1 MANSQFNSSSKGGF
15 NIIPALLIGIVVLF
29 VLFTVA
35 KFVFNILYWLSP
47 VLLIITLFIDH
58 KVVVN
63 YGKWILELMGKN
75 VLLGV
80 GLSLLTIVAFPVV
93 SLFLFGK
100 AILKKKVKEMTQQ
113 FEQQTQG
120 TEEEFTEY
128 EEVTPED
135 EGMVELPPPPVRQK
149 PKQTRDSRN
158 EYEDLFD

>member
-1 MANSQFNSSSKGGF
+1 MSNRQFNAQSSGGGF

-58 KVVVN
+58 KVVIN

-80 GLSLLTIVAFPVV
+80 GLTLLTIVAFPVV

-100 AILKKKVKEMTQQ
+100 AMLKKKVKEMTQQ
-113 FEQQTQG
+113 FEQKTQG
-120 TEEEFTEY
+120 EYTEY
-128 EEVTPED
+128 EEVKTE
-135 EGMVELPPPPVRQK
+135 EAEWVELPPPPVREK
-149 PKQTRDSRN
+149 PKQMRGGKN
-158 EYEDLFD
+158 EYEDLFDA

>member
-1 MANSQFNSSSKGGF
+1 MSNRQYSYQSKGGGF

-35 KFVFNILYWLSP
+35 RFVFSLLYYLAP
-47 VLLIITLFIDH
+47 ILLIITLFLDY

-63 YGKWILELMGKN
+63 YGKWIWNMMGRN

-80 GLSLLTIVAFPVV
+80 GLAILTLVGFPVV

-100 AILKKKVKEMTQQ
+100 AMFKKKVKEMTQQ
-113 FEQQTQG
+113 FEEKTQG
-120 TEEEFTEY
+120 EFVEY
-128 EEVTPED
+128 EEVAPE
-135 EGMVELPPPPVRQK
+135 EEELVELPPPPVRK
-149 PKQTRDSRN
+149 KTKQTRDGRN

>member
-1 MANSQFNSSSKGGF
+1 MANRQYQSTGGGF
-15 NIIPALLIGIVVLF
+15 NIIPALLIGLVVLF

-35 KFVFNILYWLSP
+35 RFVFSILYYLSP
-47 VLLIITLFIDH
+47 VLLLITLFIDY

-63 YGKWILELMGKN
+63 YGKWIMEVMGKN

-100 AILKKKVKEMTQQ
+100 AMLKKKVKEMTQQ
-113 FEQQTQG
+113 FEQHTQG
-120 TEEEFTEY
+120 TEAEYTEY

-149 PKQTRDSRN
+149 PKQPRSSGN